1 MIRVAVVEDEML
13 VRMGLKTCIEADR
26 EFSVLGAFDS
36 AERALAFFEQHQAD
50 VMITDIRLPGMT
62 GLELIHQ
69 LRSRFPSMIMVVLS
83 AYEDFTYARKAISY
97 GANRYILKHELDEDK
112 LPQIIREMV
121 NDEQPL
127 QALHAKENLLS
138 NDVRRCCENDGARVM
153 CFHFRSRE
161 SAAAVTRDELNL
173 EMVSGL
179 ICTALEDA
187 ALGRGY
193 LDGENRVVALLP
205 GKTLDTDALDA
216 CFHAIGDSLN
226 LYANVDCFGGVSS
239 RFTAADAQPAAI
251 DEAISRC
258 RLSFY
263 DRESRLYVT
272 QQCSQD
278 GCPPLS
284 FIREDAFT
292 ADWLRAALDALDCF
306 TAACVRQ
313 TPDVEQVRE
322 TVMRFLHALVDC
334 AERFYGLK
342 AQETQQEAINYQT
355 VSRFDSIY
363 ATKAWLVQM
372 VEAIHRSVH
381 QRQDLAHSIRDYLQ
395 QHYLHN
401 LPQAATAARFHL
413 NTSYFSQYFKQ
424 QFGQTYVQYL
434 NALRLEEAKRLL
446 RTTQD
451 STEAICARVG
461 IPNVNYFFRLFK
473 KMEGRTVKSYRRAHR
488 EKP

>member
-1 MIRVAVVEDEML
+1 MIRVVVVEDEML

-26 EFSVLGAFDS
+26 EFSVTGAFDS

-97 GANRYILKHELDEDK
+97 GANRYILKHELDEEK

-121 NDEQPL
+121 DDDRPL
-127 QALHAKENLLS
+127 QILHAKETMLAG
-138 NDVRRCCENDGARVM
+138 DVRRYCESDGARVM

-187 ALGRGY
+187 GLGRGY
-193 LDGENRVVALLP
+193 LDGQNRVVALLP
-205 GKTLDTDALDA
+205 GKPLDTDALQA

-239 RFTAADAQPAAI
+239 WFTAADALPEATG
-251 DEAISRC
+251 EAIARC
-258 RLSFY
+258 RLAFY
-263 DRESRLYVT
+263 SRESRLYIT
-272 QQCSQD
+272 QEIPD
-278 GCPPLS
+278 NACPPLS
-284 FIREDAFT
+284 FLREEAFT
-292 ADWLRAALDALDCF
+292 AAWLRATLESLDRFAEL
-306 TAACVRQ
+306 CVRQ

-322 TVMRFLHALVDC
+322 TVMRFLHALVYC
-334 AERFYGLK
+334 GERFYGLK
-342 AQETQQEAINYQT
+342 AQEAQQEAITYQT
-355 VSRFDSIY
+355 VSRFDSIF
-363 ATKAWLVQM
+363 ATQAWLVRM
-372 VEAIHRSVH
+372 VEAIHGRIH
-381 QRQDLAHSIRDYLQ
+381 QRQDIAHSIRDYLEQ
-395 QHYLHN
+395 NYMHD
-401 LPQAATAARFHL
+401 LPQAAAAAHFHL
-413 NTSYFSQYFKQ
+413 NASYFSQYFKQ

-434 NALRLEEAKRLL
+434 NTLRLEQAKRLL
-446 RTTQD
+446 RTTQE

-473 KMEGRTVKSYRRAHR
+473 KMEGRTVKAYRQANR
-488 EKP
+488 EKS